1 MQQKPVDAHPF
12 PAQKN
17 ANVEIKYNGLLKC
30 DGADIVYLHYGH
42 DGWNNSCTKPMF
54 RQNDGSFLATVP
66 AFGDHEVNFCFKDS
80 ADHWDNN
87 NGWNWNVPIKLTW

>member
-1 MQQKPVDAHPF
+1 MQDKRVEAYPF

-17 ANVEIKYNGLLKC
+17 QNVEVKYNGLLKC
-30 DGADIVYLHYGH
+30 AGADVVFLHYGQ
-42 DGWNNSCTKPMF
+42 DGWKNCATKPMF
-54 RQNDGSFLATVP
+54 RQNDGSFYATVT
-66 AFGDHEVNFCFKDS
+66 ATGDHEVNLCFKDS